1 MSAPYEPPIQPG
13 ATTVPLP
20 GAPAPPLGTP
30 MPTPG
35 TWTIDQ
41 NRVIGADPEMALR
54 QFLSGKGL
62 DFGQASRSLFGKF
75 MMKNFMGLWDA
86 YLASQGMGGSND
98 PTGAA
103 GGDSNVLGNMQNILG
118 QFSNAYSGGAGDFT
132 GMMNNAIGGAMRNA
146 NLNMMDEP
154 AANKWLIKLLSAQQ
168 SFMNPMM
175 GQVMGNQFD
184 DLLGQRR
191 QAEWASPTGTT
202 VSGTK
207 FGDFLNSQPYW
218 QQILASMGR

>member
-1 MSAPYEPPIQPG
+1 MSAPMG
-13 ATTVPLP
+13 AGLVQGAQTVPV
-20 GAPAPPLGTP
+20 AANAPPYVPPGTA

-35 TWTIDQ
+35 KWSDPQ
-41 NRVIGADPEMALR
+41 NRVIAADPEMALR

-62 DFGQASRSLFGKF
+62 DLGQASRSLFGKF

-86 YLASQGMGGSND
+86 YLAAQGMGG
-98 PTGAA
+98 PGAEPGNA
-103 GGDSNVLGNMQNILG
+103 KVLGNIQNLLG
-118 QFSNAYSGGAGDFT
+118 QFGNAYTGGAGDFT
-132 GMMNNAIGGAMRNA
+132 GMMNDTIGGAMRNA

-154 AANKWLIKLLSAQQ
+154 AANKWLLKLLSAQQ

-175 GQVMGNQFD
+175 AQVMGNQFE

-191 QAEWASPTGTT
+191 QAEWAAPTGTT

-218 QQILASMGR
+218 QQLLATMGR